1 MKQQKIEFVM
11 TAEARDQIVQFLGEI
26 PGKYCIPLLN
36 IMNTLEQRTA
46 PMPEVEM
53 ADGSSAP

>member
-1 MKQQKIEFVM
+1 MKQQRIEFVM

-36 IMNTLEQRTA
+36 IMNTMEQRVVPT
-46 PMPEVEM
+46 PRGVEGT
-53 ADGSSAP
+53 DGGE